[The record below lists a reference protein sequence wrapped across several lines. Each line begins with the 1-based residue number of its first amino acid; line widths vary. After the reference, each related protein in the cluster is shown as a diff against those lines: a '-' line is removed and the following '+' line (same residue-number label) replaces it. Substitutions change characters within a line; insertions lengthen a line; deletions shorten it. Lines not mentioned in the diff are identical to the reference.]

1 MGRNTKTLAESTGN
15 LTIEQQEAKKETEKA
30 MHDLQN
36 LEDEAPK
43 WLDATA
49 RKEYKRIVPLL
60 KELPIASLDLALVS
74 AYCQAYSDYQRAS
87 VELASSETVTFTER
101 GSKVNPWHRVKVD
114 SFNIINSIAPK
125 LGLTIDSRMK
135 IFTPQAKS
143 KEPDDPMKGF
153 YNE

>member
-15 LTIEQQEAKKETEKA
+15 LTIEQQEAKKLTEKA
-30 MHDLQN
+30 MHDLQDLDN
-36 LEDEAPK
+36 KAPD

-49 RKEYKRIVPLL
+49 RKEYDRIVPLL

-87 VELASSETVTFTER
+87 VELASGETVTFTER

-135 IFTPQAKS
+135 IFTPQSKT
-143 KEPDDPMKGF
+143 KEPDDPLKDF
-153 YNE
+153 